1 VAAINVAKKLCAT
14 QKQILWHTTFLI
26 AIYRSTM
33 SKYETL
39 EEQMFG
45 SSDDDWDDTQT
56 TQETSQ
62 LTCDSPLSSGQTGG
76 KGERTVAV
84 RDFIAI
90 SL

>member
-1 VAAINVAKKLCAT
+1 
-14 QKQILWHTTFLI
+14 
-26 AIYRSTM
+26 M

-84 RDFIAI
+84 RDFGVDGRDGEPDFRAI
-90 SL
+90 FCNRFL